1 MSSCGYLFFDQSS
14 GIICSAAVEGILVP
28 RHTALDDAACATGMQ
43 PLRA

>member
-1 MSSCGYLFFDQSS
+1 MSSWRYLIFEESS
-14 GIICSAAVEGILVP
+14 GIICSAAVEGILVL